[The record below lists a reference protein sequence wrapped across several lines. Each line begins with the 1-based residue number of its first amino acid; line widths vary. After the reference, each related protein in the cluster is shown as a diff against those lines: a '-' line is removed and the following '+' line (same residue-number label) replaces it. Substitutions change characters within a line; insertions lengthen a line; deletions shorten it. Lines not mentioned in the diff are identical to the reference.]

1 MEPKTERMLRTYL
14 GYRMAGPAGC
24 ALAFI
29 GFLTFFLVIGLLG
42 VAKSCERH
50 LEGGASVPHF
60 EGLSRA
66 KGGVKR

>member
-14 GYRMAGPAGC
+14 RYRMAGPAGC
-24 ALAFI
+24 ALAFL
-29 GFLTFFLVIGLLG
+29 GFLAFFLLIGLLG

-50 LEGGASVPHF
+50 LEGGTSVPHS

-66 KGGVKR
+66 IGGVKR